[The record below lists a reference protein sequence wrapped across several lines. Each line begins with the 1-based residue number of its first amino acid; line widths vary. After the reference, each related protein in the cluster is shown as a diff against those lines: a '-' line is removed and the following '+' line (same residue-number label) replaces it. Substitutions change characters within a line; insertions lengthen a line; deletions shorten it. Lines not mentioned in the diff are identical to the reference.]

1 MNHNN
6 FHIIDPSQ
14 SHLPDSAV
22 IQKVLSE
29 YDRLPTEQHDQAVRA
44 FFVSDGIAS
53 GIGKDLA
60 FVDQIPNFIKEI
72 IDHKLWE
79 CLYVAKGVVTPYY
92 CCYTKGTDSENF
104 RAFITAKRPNG
115 LETSIETVDRVLQAD
130 TEVQRKFRE
139 IIYESRQGQRT
150 DLIDVNGTSPPE
162 GGKLKHTQQERIR
175 AANRAAAAIPEVA
188 DLLDSGLIA
197 IDVAA
202 QLGRD
207 IKDPENLTA
216 EEREYVDKRDLI
228 GIRLRQYIYTNPIPE
243 DEDREPAYSREINNF
258 VKDLLG
264 IKDRSKSVRMDNP
277 QKAAEKLL
285 QFYQGDKLQEL
296 VSYLAQALKPLPQL
310 PQASEEKLDHKNE
323 STFLAVQVFD
333 SNDITTTQE
342 AETPE
347 EDISTS
353 SPNPDL
359 LNHVSTENEEQK
371 NIPAST
377 NWEEWEL
384 TPEELAE
391 RLHLGYRTVLNTM
404 YNRPDEFP
412 EWTKKR
418 DPDGI
423 PWQRSGRKRGR
434 TWLLIPLKNTQE

>member
-92 CCYTKGTDSENF
+92 CCYTKCTDSENF

-188 DLLDSGLIA
+188 DLLDRGLIA

-202 QLGRD
+202 Q
-207 IKDPENLTA
+207 PC
-216 EEREYVDKRDLI
+216 
-228 GIRLRQYIYTNPIPE
+228 
-243 DEDREPAYSREINNF
+243 
-258 VKDLLG
+258 
-264 IKDRSKSVRMDNP
+264 RSQTSH
-277 QKAAEKLL
+277 Q
-285 QFYQGDKLQEL
+285 
-296 VSYLAQALKPLPQL
+296 
-310 PQASEEKLDHKNE
+310 
-323 STFLAVQVFD
+323 TF
-333 SNDITTTQE
+333 
-342 AETPE
+342 
-347 EDISTS
+347 
-353 SPNPDL
+353 
-359 LNHVSTENEEQK
+359 
-371 NIPAST
+371 
-377 NWEEWEL
+377 
-384 TPEELAE
+384 
-391 RLHLGYRTVLNTM
+391 
-404 YNRPDEFP
+404 
-412 EWTKKR
+412 
-418 DPDGI
+418 
-423 PWQRSGRKRGR
+423 
-434 TWLLIPLKNTQE
+434 

>member
-6 FHIIDPSQ
+6 FHTIDPSQ

-60 FVDQIPNFIKEI
+60 FVD
-72 IDHKLWE
+72 HKLWE

-115 LETSIETVDRVLQAD
+115 LETSVETVDRVLQAD
-130 TEVQRKFRE
+130 PEVQRKFRA

-150 DLIDVNGTSPPE
+150 DLIDSDETSRLE
-162 GGKLKHTQQERIR
+162 VGKSNELVSRHQERIR
-175 AANRAAAAIPEVA
+175 AANRAAEAIPEVA
-188 DLLDSGLIA
+188 DLLDRGLIA

-228 GIRLRQYIYTNPIPE
+228 GIRLRQYIYTSPIPE

-264 IKDRSKSVRMDNP
+264 IKDRSKAVRMDNP
-277 QKAAEKLL
+277 KKAAEKLL
-285 QFYQGDKLQEL
+285 QFYQGDKLHEL
-296 VSYLAQALKPLPQL
+296 ISYLTQALKPLPQL

-323 STFLAVQVFD
+323 STALAVQIFN
-333 SNDITTTQE
+333 SNKITTTQE
-342 AETPE
+342 VETPE

-353 SPNPDL
+353 YNTDSLDHTP
-359 LNHVSTENEEQK
+359 TENEEQK
-371 NIPAST
+371 SLPAST
-377 NWEEWEL
+377 NWEDWEL
-384 TPEELAE
+384 TPEELAQ
-391 RLHLGYRTVLNTM
+391 RLHLGHRTVLNVM
-404 YNRPDEFP
+404 YNRPDELP
-412 EWTKKR
+412 QWTKKR

-423 PWQRSGRKRGR
+423 AWQRSGRKKGR
-434 TWLLIPLKNTQE
+434 TWLLIPVKNTQK